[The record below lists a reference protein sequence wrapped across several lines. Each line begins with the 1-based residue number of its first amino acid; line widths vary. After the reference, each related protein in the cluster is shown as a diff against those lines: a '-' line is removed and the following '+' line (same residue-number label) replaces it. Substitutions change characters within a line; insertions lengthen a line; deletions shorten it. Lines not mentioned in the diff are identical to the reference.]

1 MTTEHTNLQ
10 LSEPDEIEALL
21 PWYVTGKLTP
31 EESARVARYLE
42 THAEAATHVQIAQEE
57 RAEVIAANEMLGLSS
72 SRAFERLMASAS
84 ARPQRRTLSSLVTKW
99 VEQFGDWLESFT
111 PVQLSAIAVAAALVL
126 LIQAVSI
133 GLLLVERPAG
143 ESYQT
148 ASGPRA
154 SSTTTGTFAIVSF
167 VPGASIGDVAAFL
180 SEIDAEIVEGPKGGG
195 IYRLR
200 LSNEHLLPAAAE
212 AAVQK
217 LVQKKSLIAFAA
229 LAQ

>member
-1 MTTEHTNLQ
+1 MTTEDTKLH

-42 THAEAATHVQIAQEE
+42 THPEVASHAQIAEEE
-57 RAEVIAANEMLGLSS
+57 RAEIIAANEMLGYPS
-72 SRAFERLMASAS
+72 SRALERLMASAS
-84 ARPQRRTLSSLVTKW
+84 AHPKRRTLRSLVTEW
-99 VEQFGDWLESFT
+99 VEQFGNWLESFT

-133 GLLLVERPAG
+133 GMLLVERPAG

-154 SSTTTGTFAIVSF
+154 PSPTTGTFAIVSF
-167 VPGASIGDVAAFL
+167 APGASIGDVAAFL
-180 SEIDAEIVEGPKGGG
+180 TEIDAEIVEGPKGGG

-200 LSNEHLLPAAAE
+200 LSNERLPPATAE